1 MKRNWFLAAAA
12 IAATFAI
19 SAPASAAIYALD
31 LTGSV
36 ANAQYGSFVSGG
48 QQYNTAVLDVG
59 TGTGLP
65 FTVSAGDEI
74 QVNLTLDGP
83 FTVPGASGYQFF
95 GVNFVNSGG
104 ANPVFLPSPPAP
116 EATTGTISF
125 SGGTGAALG
134 SLGTNCGNCLTALLG
149 RPSGSGFTFTGLYA
163 DTFVG
168 DPTLAAPF
176 TVDDVTISYQVNS
189 AVPEPATWAMM
200 LAGLAGLG
208 MVMRWRRA
216 RAARTF
222 GSAVAL

>member
-1 MKRNWFLAAAA
+1 MKRNWLLAAAA
-12 IAATFAI
+12 IAATVAMA
-19 SAPASAAIYALD
+19 APAGAAVHVLN

-36 ANAQYGSFVSGG
+36 GSATYNSFVSGG
-48 QQYNTAVLDVG
+48 QQYNTGALDVG

-65 FTVSAGDEI
+65 FTVAAGDEI

-83 FTVPGASGYQFF
+83 FTVPGASGNQFF
-95 GVNFVNSGG
+95 GVNFINSGG
-104 ANPVFLPSPPAP
+104 ANPTFLPSPPEP

-149 RPSGSGFTFTGLYA
+149 RGPAGGFTFTGLYA

-200 LAGLAGLG
+200 LAGLAGVG
-208 MVMRWRRA
+208 MVLRSRRSK
-216 RAARTF
+216 AARTLS
-222 GSAVAL
+222 SAAAV